1 VKVRVRVAKSRIAGQ
16 GLFTLQDI
24 QKDTRIMPYGGERIS
39 KKESVKRLTQGNA
52 YIFTFSNQYDIDG
65 NVLGNTARYIN
76 HSCAPNCA
84 VDITRRRIWIVAI
97 RVILAGEELSYNYGY
112 GMEQYGDFPCTCKA
126 THCMGYILA
135 EEYWGL
141 IKKKDTFP
149 RNTNSA

>member
-1 VKVRVRVAKSRIAGQ
+1 
-16 GLFTLQDI
+16 
-24 QKDTRIMPYGGERIS
+24 
-39 KKESVKRLTQGNA
+39 VKRLTQGNA
-52 YIFTFSNQYDIDG
+52 SIFTFSNQYDIDG

-84 VDITRRRIWIVAI
+84 VDITRRRIWIVAM